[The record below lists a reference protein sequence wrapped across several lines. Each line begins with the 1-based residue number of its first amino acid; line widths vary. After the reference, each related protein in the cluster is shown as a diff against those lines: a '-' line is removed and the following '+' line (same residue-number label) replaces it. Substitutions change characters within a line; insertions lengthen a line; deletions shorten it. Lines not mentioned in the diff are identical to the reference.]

1 MRVAKFNCILTA
13 IAACLPMTVAE
24 AFEIAPAQ
32 LVEDYINLSVESTEQ
47 AKTLLVP
54 DATAIIFDYG
64 SPLAELFPEFVKLL
78 PGSDCSKPLI
88 QTEGKAAHATG
99 VNADAVIV
107 RVEWRCTKPT
117 EFVLASNVLRFV
129 VAQQKIAGV
138 VFEDPPG
145 YPPRLNSGNANP
157 IGVR

>member
-1 MRVAKFNCILTA
+1 MLVTRFNCIVTA
-13 IAACLPMTVAE
+13 MAACLPTAAASGSE
-24 AFEIAPAQ
+24 AAPAQ
-32 LVEDYINLSVESTEQ
+32 LVETYINLSVENPEQ

-54 DATAIIFDYG
+54 DAAAIIFDYG

-107 RVEWRCTKPT
+107 RVEWQCTKPT
-117 EFVLASNVLRFV
+117 EFVLTSNVLRFV
-129 VAQQKIAGV
+129 VAQQKIAAV
-138 VFEDPPG
+138 AFEDPPG

-157 IGVR
+157 NGR